1 MIPDIKG
8 RSAKTVGLFCDSLF
22 WDYSQI
28 EEGKDYTYDQ
38 LISLIKDDG
47 GTVLPKRTK
56 VDSKEIQFEAWGIT
70 LDLEE
75 IGEHAHKSYLVK
87 KKRNFDINTKIDISN
102 ELAQDFLLSRDNK
115 SGLIYNIVLFLLKI
129 RGRKAWRR
137 GEPVSMMEFSK
148 GKWEVEV
155 GMVSRVFQKM
165 LFNGDNIL
173 TQSILG
179 NILKL
184 SVDEVKKNI
193 FLRALEFMGN
203 DPDINCQVK
212 TKVLFIDADEGVDT
226 DLSDTE
232 ALAAHKIKYQ
242 GKVYDY
248 KSAYAN
254 DLLLEMIGVIEDQ
267 VLSEMKFDSQ
277 REVVA
282 AGKYPEYRTAVAR
295 RISNL
300 EVSKF
305 FITGDKELKNKENLG
320 GGKESEGTEGKRN
333 YKILNYWKVYEISI
347 PDESLN
353 KRITKIIAKNNNI
366 QKFESEEDILND
378 QALLADY
385 LTMLKKELNE
395 YVEVRVGTKVNL
407 ADFDFTSSEGEK
419 LAEELSWISYFSKY
433 AQYRI
438 YSPREWDSFLL
449 GNDEEIVEKDGVK
462 FIFDK
467 DGAISG
473 MIDDTYSRIN
483 FMTGEIDRDGA
494 DDFAI
499 FSALERLAAQ
509 IINENK
515 SLIEIKDKYTKKMG
529 DLVQSIIL
537 SKQGE
542 ISEKG
547 LDLDAMNDKI
557 KELMQTQFKP
567 RKDALRIARK
577 IMYTKKKA

>member
-1 MIPDIKG
+1 MLPDITG

-28 EEGKDYTYDQ
+28 EEGKDYTYEQ
-38 LISLIKDDG
+38 LVSLIKDDE

-212 TKVLFIDADEGVDT
+212 TKVLFIDADEGADT
-226 DLSDTE
+226 ELSDTE

-242 GKVYDY
+242 GKIYDY

-282 AGKYPEYRTAVAR
+282 AGKYPEYRAAVAR
-295 RISNL
+295 RVSNL
-300 EVSKF
+300 EVSNF
-305 FITGDKELKNKENLG
+305 FIVKDKEPKRKDDLGDDEKN
-320 GGKESEGTEGKRN
+320 EGAEEKKN

-353 KRITKIIAKNNNI
+353 KRIAKIIAKNNNI
-366 QKFESEEDILND
+366 QRFEKEEDLLND

-395 YVEVRVGTKVNL
+395 YVEGRVGTKVNL
-407 ADFDFTSSEGEK
+407 ADFDFTSGEGEK

-473 MIDDTYSRIN
+473 MIDDTYNRIN
-483 FMTGEIDRDGA
+483 FVTGEVDRDGA
-494 DDFAI
+494 DDFTI

-537 SKQGE
+537 SQQGE

-547 LDLDAMNDKI
+547 LDLNAMNDKI

-567 RKDALRIARK
+567 RKDALKIARK
-577 IMYTKKKA
+577 IMCTKKKA